1 LLCWQEAGVP
11 YGLSDVDEVRNRLG
25 VGYAAAKRALDA
37 SDGDIIAAL
46 AAAETE
52 AAQASL
58 PCNLDAIISELT
70 EEVKAYLDGEAICGL
85 RVTLG
90 GQVVDEVPVALEG
103 VGAALLAVLCR
114 LVAHVTLEVMRKT
127 DAAREVART

>member
-1 LLCWQEAGVP
+1 MS

-37 SDGDIIAAL
+37 CDGDIIAAL
-46 AAAETE
+46 AVAENE
-52 AAQASL
+52 ASDTRL

-70 EEVKAYLDGEAICGL
+70 EEVKTYLDGEAICGL
-85 RVTLG
+85 RVRLG

-103 VGAALLAVLCR
+103 VGAALLAVVCR
-114 LVAHVTLEVMRKT
+114 LAARVTLEVMRGS
-127 DAAREVART
+127 DAAHEVTRT

>member
-1 LLCWQEAGVP
+1 VS

-37 SDGDIIAAL
+37 CDGDIIAAL
-46 AAAETE
+46 AVAENE
-52 AAQASL
+52 ASDTRL

-70 EEVKAYLDGEAICGL
+70 EEVKTYLDGEAICGL
-85 RVTLG
+85 RVRLG

-103 VGAALLAVLCR
+103 VGAALLAVVCR
-114 LVAHVTLEVMRKT
+114 LAARVTLEVMRGS
-127 DAAREVART
+127 DAAHEVTRT